1 MRSCFLRSGFVAA
14 ALLATSC
21 QSGGNATSGAAAG
34 PRPARPC
41 GGLDAEG
48 RELHDKL
55 IHVATASDSSAIRTR
70 ATVHLQPMPADSVLL
85 VNEPEICE
93 RALATIVRFR
103 GPAGPEYQTINVFR
117 LGPVYVVNRPDGH
130 GSLDVWV
137 LDQTFKILMGW
148 GI

>member
-1 MRSCFLRSGFVAA
+1 MRLCVLRSGFVAA
-14 ALLATSC
+14 LLITSC
-21 QSGGNATSGAAAG
+21 RSGGNANSAAAAPKSAG
-34 PRPARPC
+34 PC
-41 GGLDAEG
+41 GGLDADG

-55 IHVATASDSSAIRTR
+55 IHIATASDSSAVRTR

-85 VNEPEICE
+85 VNDPEICQ

-103 GPAGPEYQTINVFR
+103 GPAGPQYQTINVFR
-117 LGPVYVVNRPDGH
+117 LGPVYVVNRPDAH

-137 LDQTFKILMGW
+137 LDQSFKILMGW

>member
-1 MRSCFLRSGFVAA
+1 MRLCSLSLLFVAA
-14 ALLATSC
+14 LLITSC
-21 QSGGNATSGAAAG
+21 QSGGNGSGAVASGPKPAG
-34 PRPARPC
+34 PCR
-41 GGLDAEG
+41 GLDADG

-55 IHVATASDSSAIRTR
+55 IHIAADSDSRAARTR

-85 VNEPEICE
+85 VNDPEICA

-103 GPAGPEYQTINVFR
+103 GPAGPQYQTINVFR

-137 LDQTFKILMGW
+137 LDQSFKMLMGW

>member
-1 MRSCFLRSGFVAA
+1 M
-14 ALLATSC
+14 
-21 QSGGNATSGAAAG
+21 GG
-34 PRPARPC
+34 
-41 GGLDAEG
+41 
-48 RELHDKL
+48 
-55 IHVATASDSSAIRTR
+55 DSSAVRTR

-103 GPAGPEYQTINVFR
+103 GPAGPQYQTINVFR

-137 LDQTFKILMGW
+137 LDQSFKILMGW

>member
-1 MRSCFLRSGFVAA
+1 MRWCSRIPLFVAA
-14 ALLATSC
+14 LLITSC
-21 QSGGNATSGAAAG
+21 QSGGNGSGAVASGPKPAG
-34 PRPARPC
+34 VCR
-41 GGLDAEG
+41 GLDADG
-48 RELHDKL
+48 RELRDKL
-55 IHVATASDSSAIRTR
+55 IHVATDTDFRAVRTR
-70 ATVHLQPMPADSVLL
+70 ATVHLQLMPADSVVL

-103 GPAGPEYQTINVFR
+103 GPAGPQYQTINVFR

-137 LDQTFKILMGW
+137 LDQAFKILMGW

>member
-1 MRSCFLRSGFVAA
+1 MRLSFLGSAFVA

-21 QSGGNATSGAAAG
+21 QSGGNATSAAAVA
-34 PRPARPC
+34 PKPARPC
-41 GGLDAEG
+41 GGLDADG

-55 IHVATASDSSAIRTR
+55 IHIATDSAPSAIRTR
-70 ATVHLQPMPADSVLL
+70 ATVHLQPMPADSVLV
-85 VNEPEICE
+85 VNEPEICA

-103 GPAGPEYQTINVFR
+103 GPAGPQYQTINVLR
-117 LGPVYVVNRPDGH
+117 LGPVYVVNGPDGD

-137 LDQTFKILMGW
+137 LDQSFKILMGW